1 MLAAGQPTEGRGS
14 GRKDMEGSRHCTIS
28 TTSSHPLQKHAQV
41 VTHHS
46 YPAMSLEAFPTQ
58 PPQHSTW
65 HHLQKIKHRTHQ
77 VPTLSYCYYPI
88 SCAMLPQTITRLLEQ
103 MGATTIHSSQP
114 GDSIQPPGMVS
125 LTSQS
130 NRMKADM
137 VALKESPLNTPFYTP
152 SPVKTRGPPSKL
164 RKSA

>member
-1 MLAAGQPTEGRGS
+1 
-14 GRKDMEGSRHCTIS
+14 
-28 TTSSHPLQKHAQV
+28 
-41 VTHHS
+41 
-46 YPAMSLEAFPTQ
+46 
-58 PPQHSTW
+58 
-65 HHLQKIKHRTHQ
+65 
-77 VPTLSYCYYPI
+77 
-88 SCAMLPQTITRLLEQ
+88 MLPQTITRLLEQ